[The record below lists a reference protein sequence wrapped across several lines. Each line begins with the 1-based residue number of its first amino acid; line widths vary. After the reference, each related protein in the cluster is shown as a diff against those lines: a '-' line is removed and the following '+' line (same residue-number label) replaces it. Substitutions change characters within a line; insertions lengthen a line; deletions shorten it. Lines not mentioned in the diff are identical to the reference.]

1 MKAIIDNQEETETEV
16 NQRVNMTS
24 RIQDAID
31 STQTSI
37 LHVDKTTREVTESVT
52 NSLQLA
58 KILQVQ
64 SDKIDYSAKEMAD
77 IVYKLS
83 EKVNGVSTVTNAI
96 MAILSQT
103 NLLALN
109 TQQLRQQVKLVM
121 THLSKMKKV

>member
-1 MKAIIDNQEETETEV
+1 MKAVIDNQEETGIEV
-16 NQRVNMTS
+16 NQQVNMTS

-31 STQTSI
+31 NTQTSI

-52 NSLQLA
+52 NGLQLA

-83 EKVNGVSTVTNAI
+83 ERVNGVSSNKY
-96 MAILSQT
+96 
-103 NLLALN
+103 NHGDF
-109 TQQLRQQVKLVM
+109 KPD
-121 THLSKMKKV
+121 